1 MKVGAEKVRV
11 GPYASVFQM
20 TSRAELALAL
30 SWTDFS
36 KLIKEANYAKV
47 IKCWNT
53 HHPLNT
59 RAGNHGKMI
68 NDELNLL
75 ERGLPKHPEGNEDR
89 QASNG
94 KCEKPALE

>member
-1 MKVGAEKVRV
+1 MKVGAEKARV

-75 ERGLPKHPEGNEDR
+75 ERGATQTSRRE
-89 QASNG
+89 
-94 KCEKPALE
+94 